1 MAWDNLNSHVSRA
14 MAELA
19 AARSWLTAYR
29 LPPYASELN
38 PVETVWSNLKISVA
52 NLTKQEH
59 RPAGCAGQSPAE
71 KDAVRLRL
79 EVDDFPRT
87 EFYEVGVRCV
97 GGTRIL
103 TWARQ
108 PNFDHLPLDPGYR
121 PPAHRRTECC

>member
-1 MAWDNLNSHVSRA
+1 

-87 EFYEVGVRCV
+87 EFLRS
-97 GGTRIL
+97 
-103 TWARQ
+103 
-108 PNFDHLPLDPGYR
+108 
-121 PPAHRRTECC
+121 RRALCRRNANTDLGAATEF